1 MKQKNLYFY
10 TNLLAWGLVLLLIGN
25 YVFGWTTP
33 TATPPSSNLP
43 APINVGSIEQTKTGN
58 LIIEGVLRLGQFTTA
73 NAPSGADGALYFDTT
88 DNTTKLYSNSEWG
101 DLGGEWDGVVPNY
114 TTAQRDT
121 LSPVAGQMI
130 YNTSL
135 SQIQIYGTAS
145 WAGITGNLS
154 TGVVCSSGM
163 ECVFGFCTDGVCCD
177 IACAGVCESCNLVGT
192 EGTCTVR
199 PANDDGA
206 CAVCKTCD
214 GVSNT
219 VCSNY
224 INNTQDTG
232 CFGTCIACQ
241 SGVCSVATTGTNP
254 GNDPDN
260 TLENLTCSVTS
271 GSCANISIFKMY
283 ATTNSHA
290 ELLNQANYN
299 NYACCSGVSGLGNS
313 CSGSYDTVLKLSGL
327 TNAHVEK
334 NTQANYANSVCL
346 SVPVTSSM
354 VCDYATDCATLG
366 PDYACVAS
374 ISSDTNAHVSNC
386 TEYATKV
393 CCANMCE

>member
-10 TNLLAWGLVLLLIGN
+10 TNLLAWGLVLFLIGN

-43 APINVGSIEQTKTGN
+43 APINVGSLEQTKTGN

-73 NAPSGADGALYFDTT
+73 NAPSGTEGALYFDTT
-88 DNTTKLYSNSEWG
+88 ENKMKLYSSAAWA
-101 DLGGEWDGVVPNY
+101 DLGGGWDGIIPNY
-114 TTAQRDT
+114 TTAQRDA
-121 LSPVAGQMI
+121 LSPSKGMMI
-130 YNTSL
+130 YNTDYD
-135 SQIQIYGTAS
+135 QIQIYTVLAWS
-145 WAGITGNLS
+145 GITGNKALAI
-154 TGVVCSSGM
+154 
-163 ECVFGFCTDGVCCD
+163 ECASAMDCASGFCVDGVCCD
-177 IACAGVCESCNLVGT
+177 GSCANVCEACNLVGT
-192 EGTCTVR
+192 VGTCTVR
-199 PANDDGA
+199 PADDDGG
-206 CAVCKTCD
+206 CAICKTCD

-219 VCSNY
+219 VCKNY
-224 INNTQDTG
+224 VNNTQDTG
-232 CFGTCIACQ
+232 CTNTCTACQ
-241 SGVCSVATTGTNP
+241 SGICGAATTGTDP
-254 GNDPDN
+254 GDKMANM
-260 TLENLTCSVTS
+260 TCTITS
-271 GSCANISIFKMY
+271 SCAYTSIFKMY

-299 NYACCSGVSGLGNS
+299 YYACCSGVAGLGTS